1 MWNNCLVKVHFKF
14 ANHSISKYL
23 SNNTSTY
30 LEHSLVNKHYLKA
43 CYTLRRLGSFLSVR
57 SSYQCLVCLFFARH
71 QSTKLQ
77 CATVGQSVF
86 ISNNVECCC
95 YRLIPLSDRGLHGSR
110 VKVKET
116 WLMNWNW
123 CDGYPVWSWK
133 RSLARWE
140 DSVCAQRG
148 TVSSPVCLFFN
159 YFIWLFTYRSSTC
172 CSSWTTRMKRF
183 DLSWTAGMFWT
194 LSRTRVKRLTQSKD
208 ALTRTCQDIQFNI

>member
-133 RSLARWE
+133 RSLARWDRDE
-140 DSVCAQRG
+140 KTLFVCKEEQC
-148 TVSSPVCLFFN
+148 PHLFVFSL
-159 YFIWLFTYRSSTC
+159 IILFDYLLTGRVHVARVGRQGWKGSTC
-172 CSSWTTRMKRF
+172 PERRGCFGHSPGPGW
-183 DLSWTAGMFWT
+183 
-194 LSRTRVKRLTQSKD
+194 KD
-208 ALTRTCQDIQFNI
+208 